1 MQAVT
6 PPPAADNS
14 SSRFSSTRGKSI
26 DGYET
31 TIIKYFLAQVNA
43 KGGEAAIAYQN
54 TTLTYAD
61 LDKYSL
67 RLARALVL
75 KGFRREQIIICRFQK
90 SPWAILSFL
99 GILRAGLAF
108 TPVDP
113 LQPDARTQHLVLETG
128 STLIL
133 ESESAPR
140 QSSNIESWKVDSLF
154 FQNLAENAGVEVPE
168 IGRSD
173 LAYVYFTSGSTG
185 RPKGVM
191 VQHGAICTSL
201 VAHGRRLDMCS
212 TSRVLQAT
220 SYTFDPCLTE
230 IFGTLIYGGCICIPQ
245 DLTRLGETI
254 NELAVR
260 LKNSWIIWQLLCAN
274 GCRSTGPSSHLRLFH
289 SSPQMR
295 HRRCGRCQWVGNP

>member
-1 MQAVT
+1 MQTVT
-6 PPPAADNS
+6 PAPTADS
-14 SSRFSSTRGKSI
+14 SPSHFLPSRGKSFI
-26 DGYET
+26 NAET
-31 TIIKYFLAQVNA
+31 TIIENFLGQVSI
-43 KGGEAAIAYQN
+43 KGGEAAIEYHD

-67 RLARALVL
+67 RLARLLVL
-75 KGFRREQIIICRFQK
+75 KGFRKEQIILCRFQK
-90 SPWAILSFL
+90 SPWAIVSFL

-113 LQPDARTQHLVLETG
+113 LHPVARTQHLALETG
-128 STLIL
+128 SALML
-133 ESESAPR
+133 ESERAQR
-140 QSSNIESWKVDSLF
+140 QPSDIESWTVDSLF
-154 FQNLAENAGVEVPE
+154 FQNLAENAGVKVPD
-168 IGRSD
+168 ICRND

-201 VAHGRRLDMCS
+201 VAHGHRLDICS

-230 IFGTLIYGGCICIPQ
+230 IFGTLIYGGCICMPQ

-254 NELAVR
+254 NQLAVR
-260 LKNSWIIWQLLCAN
+260 HLDHMAVALC
-274 GCRSTGPSSHLRLFH
+274 
-289 SSPQMR
+289 
-295 HRRCGRCQWVGNP
+295 

>member
-1 MQAVT
+1 MQTVT
-6 PPPAADNS
+6 PAPTADS
-14 SSRFSSTRGKSI
+14 SPSHFLPSRGKSFI
-26 DGYET
+26 NAET
-31 TIIKYFLAQVNA
+31 TIIENFLGQVSI
-43 KGGEAAIAYQN
+43 KGGEAAIEYHD

-67 RLARALVL
+67 RLARLLVL
-75 KGFRREQIIICRFQK
+75 KGFRKEQIILCRFQK
-90 SPWAILSFL
+90 SPWAIVSFL

-113 LQPDARTQHLVLETG
+113 LHPVARTQHLALETG
-128 STLIL
+128 SALML
-133 ESESAPR
+133 ESERAQR
-140 QSSNIESWKVDSLF
+140 QPSDIESWTVDSLF
-154 FQNLAENAGVEVPE
+154 FQNLAENAGVKVPD
-168 IGRSD
+168 ICRND

-201 VAHGRRLDMCS
+201 VAHGHRLDICS

-230 IFGTLIYGGCICIPQ
+230 IFGTLIYGGCVCMPQ

-254 NELAVR
+254 NQLAVR
-260 LKNSWIIWQLLCAN
+260 TLRSYGSRSVLTDAGKLGLLYTFN
-274 GCRSTGPSSHLRLFH
+274 HFTPPPR
-289 SSPQMR
+289 
-295 HRRCGRCQWVGNP
+295 